1 MEVGLNS
8 KYMVKENRDLK
19 GIITHDVGDGG
30 LTVGY
35 GYYIKGGLNN
45 TEKINHLKNEYGIVV
60 QEGVMVDIDK
70 VAKLY
75 ADSLTTYEDL
85 AKDYVNSRGLKP
97 SQHEFDALVIQV
109 YNGAY
114 YDVMDAF
121 GDESLNEAQALDKAL
136 ETYRTFETW
145 DIHGSG
151 WTNRLRN
158 IINLY
163 RHDDYTKLY

>member
-1 MEVGLNS
+1 
-8 KYMVKENRDLK
+8 
-19 GIITHDVGDGG
+19 
-30 LTVGY
+30 
-35 GYYIKGGLNN
+35 
-45 TEKINHLKNEYGIVV
+45 
-60 QEGVMVDIDK
+60 
-70 VAKLY
+70 
-75 ADSLTTYEDL
+75 
-85 AKDYVNSRGLKP
+85 
-97 SQHEFDALVIQV
+97 
-109 YNGAY
+109 
-114 YDVMDAF
+114 MDAF